1 MHLSVVIPARNEE
14 QTLPRQL
21 DALLAQEWDKDWEVV
36 VVDNGSTDGTAEVV
50 TRLAQSDSRLR
61 LISAVTPGACHARN
75 AGIAATS
82 APLLAFCDADD
93 VVEPGWIAAIAAALA
108 EHELVTGAQEL
119 RALNPRWL
127 VQSRGLGATQGLTTF
142 YGVLPYP
149 SGNNFGVRRSLIDL
163 IGGLR
168 QEYFGAED
176 LELGVRAWQSGVV
189 TKFVPEAV
197 VNYAYRRSAAELWRQ
212 GFSYGVVRPK
222 VARDLVNAELPRPPL
237 IAGWRSWAW
246 LVVNGWRLATR
257 PGRARWLWV
266 AGNRVGHLVG
276 SIRHR
281 TVLL

>member
-108 EHELVTGAQEL
+108 EHELVTGCSRIAGPEPTVACAIARFGCNTRPDDLL
-119 RALNPRWL
+119 RRAAL
-127 VQSRGLGATQGLTTF
+127 S
-142 YGVLPYP
+142 
-149 SGNNFGVRRSLIDL
+149 
-163 IGGLR
+163 LR
-168 QEYFGAED
+168 QQF
-176 LELGVRAWQSGVV
+176 
-189 TKFVPEAV
+189 
-197 VNYAYRRSAAELWRQ
+197 RS
-212 GFSYGVVRPK
+212 S
-222 VARDLVNAELPRPPL
+222 
-237 IAGWRSWAW
+237 S
-246 LVVNGWRLATR
+246 
-257 PGRARWLWV
+257 
-266 AGNRVGHLVG
+266 
-276 SIRHR
+276 
-281 TVLL
+281 